1 MSSLDYIEVTAKV
14 NPTEPWS
21 DLLID
26 LMGEIGFE
34 SFDENHQGFKAYIPA
49 QLFDKSKL
57 EEIQLSDENGS
68 HVDFNFEI
76 KHITSQNWNE
86 LWESNFDP
94 VDIEGRCF
102 IRAPF
107 HEAKN
112 GYEYQIVIEPKM
124 SFGTGHHETTSL
136 MVQWVLD
143 TDFSGKEVLDMG
155 CGTGILAILSR
166 KKGAR
171 NVVAIDNFIYAY
183 ENAIENAHYNDV
195 TDITVMHGDASLL
208 GDQKFDIILANIT
221 RNVLLADMKIYSSV
235 LKAGGSI
242 FISGFFAADEEE
254 LIIEAEKQGLVFV
267 GSKQFK
273 DWIAI
278 KFIKK

>member
-221 RNVLLADMKIYSSV
+221 RNVLLADKIGRAHV
-235 LKAGGSI
+235 
-242 FISGFFAADEEE
+242 
-254 LIIEAEKQGLVFV
+254 
-267 GSKQFK
+267 
-273 DWIAI
+273 
-278 KFIKK
+278 